1 MQHIRF
7 GRHIFQCFNVW
18 FSAVIINFHIFPAAP
33 QGSGSYNKASI
44 FFEDPFKCCNSTKPM
59 AAQFFWEET
68 ASHIPLQVLGP
79 LLGMVAGQFCS
90 NSDKILFTW
99 PNKCTQ
105 QKVRTWMVVSSSCFH
120 FSILW
125 SGLNQLFLAAR
136 PTAPEGTACER
147 MVFFAVFWLLK
158 VSSVRTTA
166 SWFETLS
173 DNWEVKIVWHGRF

>member
-33 QGSGSYNKASI
+33 QWSWNYNKASI
-44 FFEDPFKCCNSTKPM
+44 FFEDTFKCCNSTKPM
-59 AAQFFWEET
+59 AAQFVWKET

-105 QKVRTWMVVSSSCFH
+105 HKVRTWMVVSSGCFH
-120 FSILW
+120 FSFLW
-125 SGLNQLFLAAR
+125 TWLIVFGSRTHSTSGQSLWRNGFLCCFL
-136 PTAPEGTACER
+136 TSQGQQCENNCKL
-147 MVFFAVFWLLK
+147 VWNCFW
-158 VSSVRTTA
+158 
-166 SWFETLS
+166 
-173 DNWEVKIVWHGRF
+173 